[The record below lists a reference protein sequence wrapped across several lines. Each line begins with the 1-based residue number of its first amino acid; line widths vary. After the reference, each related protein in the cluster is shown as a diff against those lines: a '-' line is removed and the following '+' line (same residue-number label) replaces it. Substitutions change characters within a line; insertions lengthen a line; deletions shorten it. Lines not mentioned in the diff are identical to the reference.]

1 MDALSAHVVIVGG
14 PEDEEELLAIA
25 LDDGDAIP
33 LFDSVEEARE
43 FLTSIGDFG
52 DDWVPIEVSARELIS
67 LLEFQSDEVEYVALS
82 PPPERLTGG
91 MEVNLIPRAALMML
105 LERQTEPQE
114 AEKRKGFLGRLFGL
128 GS

>member
-1 MDALSAHVVIVGG
+1 
-14 PEDEEELLAIA
+14 
-25 LDDGDAIP
+25 
-33 LFDSVEEARE
+33 
-43 FLTSIGDFG
+43 
-52 DDWVPIEVSARELIS
+52 
-67 LLEFQSDEVEYVALS
+67 VALS

-114 AEKRKGFLGRLFGL
+114 AEKRKGFFGRLFGL